1 MLQSSK
7 LLARIPVP
15 PLAMIRQ
22 DVVDDSITDVAAAT
36 RESFRQSPLAAS
48 LRPGMRVA
56 IGVGSRN
63 FANTPT
69 VVRETVAWFKE
80 HGARPF
86 IVPAMGSHGKA
97 TDEGQKEL
105 LATQGVTEESMGCPI
120 ISSMEVVEVGR
131 LENGFPVYMDRNAFE
146 ADAVFV
152 VNRVKL
158 HPSFR
163 GKHESGIIKMV
174 TIGLGKQAGAE
185 SCHALGYKKFPE
197 LLPKMAALVM
207 SKANFLG
214 GLAVVEN
221 FLDKTCIVEAIPTE
235 KMFERDAALL
245 RIAAAK
251 MPSLP
256 FDKIDALIIDEVGKN
271 INGGG
276 MDANV
281 VGRYA
286 TQWMNGGPEI
296 TCIGLLD
303 ITDESHGNGHG
314 TGFADIIT
322 HRMRDKL
329 DFEAAYVNSL
339 TSTTL
344 RACAMPCALATDRD
358 VFRAAVKCCH
368 QPDLDKLRFARI
380 KNTLMLK
387 YIRISPALIPDA
399 LEKGCRLVA
408 EPLPVPFAENG
419 ELVDRNQWPG

>member
-1 MLQSSK
+1 VLPSSR
-7 LLARIPVP
+7 LLAHISVP

-22 DVVDDSITDVAAAT
+22 EIVDDSIPDVGAAT
-36 RESFRQSPLAAS
+36 QESFRQSSLAAS
-48 LRPGMRVA
+48 LRPGLRVA

-63 FANTPT
+63 FANTPI
-69 VVRETVAWFKE
+69 VVREAVTWFKT
-80 HGARPF
+80 HGTRPF

-105 LATQGVTEESMGCPI
+105 LATQGVTEEAMGCPI
-120 ISSMEVVEVGR
+120 VSSMEVVEVGR
-131 LENGFPVYMDRNAFE
+131 LENGFPVYMDRRAFD

-152 VNRVKL
+152 INRVKL

-185 SCHALGYKKFPE
+185 SCHALGYREFPE

-207 SKANFLG
+207 SRTNFLG

-221 FLDKTCIVEAIPTE
+221 FLDKTCIMEVIPVE

-286 TQWMNGGPEI
+286 TPWMSGGPEI

-303 ITDESHGNGHG
+303 ITAESHGNGHG

-344 RACAMPCALATDRD
+344 RACSMPCALATDHD

-368 QPDLDKLRFARI
+368 QPDMDKVRFVRI
-380 KNTLMLK
+380 RNTLRLR
-387 YIRISPALIPDA
+387 YIRVSPALIPDA
-399 LEKGCRLVA
+399 LEKNCRQIA
-408 EPLPVPFAENG
+408 EALPVPFAENG
-419 ELVDRNQWPG
+419 ELLDRGQWPE

>member
-1 MLQSSK
+1 MLPSSK
-7 LLARIPVP
+7 LLAHIAVP

-22 DVVDDSITDVAAAT
+22 EIEDDSIADVVAAT
-36 RESFRQSPLAAS
+36 RESFCQSPLVTA
-48 LRPGMRVA
+48 LKPDMRVA
-56 IGVGSRN
+56 IAVGSRN
-63 FANTPT
+63 FANTPL
-69 VVRETVAWFKE
+69 VVREAVAWFQAQ
-80 HGARPF
+80 GTRPF

-97 TDEGQKEL
+97 SGEGQKEL
-105 LATQGVTEESMGCPI
+105 LATQGVTEEDMGCPI
-120 ISSMEVVEVGR
+120 VSSMDVVEAGR

-152 VNRVKL
+152 INRVKL

-163 GKHESGIIKMV
+163 GRHESGIIKMV

-185 SCHALGYKKFPE
+185 SCHALGYKEFPE
-197 LLPKMAALVM
+197 LLPKMAALLM
-207 SKANFLG
+207 SRANFLG

-221 FLDKTCIVEAIPTE
+221 FLDKTCIVEVVSVE

-245 RIAAAK
+245 RIAAAR

-256 FDKIDALIIDEVGKN
+256 FSDLDALIIDEVGKN

-286 TQWMNGGPEI
+286 TPWMSGGPKI

-358 VFRAAVKCCH
+358 VFKAVVKCCH
-368 QPDLDKLRFARI
+368 QPDLNKLRFARI
-380 KNTLMLK
+380 KNTLMLE
-387 YIRISPALIPDA
+387 YIRISSALIPDA
-399 LEKGCRLVA
+399 LEKGCRLIA
-408 EPLPVPFAENG
+408 EPLSVPFAENG
-419 ELVDRNQWPG
+419 ELEDRNQWPG